1 MSLFPFPISI
11 SASSLSSLFF
21 SGLENLEADAAKSL
35 IGDVIGAVVPAT
47 TTIGFGPGDWFA
59 SVSHLLF
66 PIEELVVA
74 PLLFAATIGAVLRQD
89 MRRLARAWGVCLPAS
104 LLCGYAI
111 VWVAQRGLAVTD
123 AISQLVQSQV
133 EPNLQ
138 KDFLDVIILGITGS
152 VRAGPLGAVLSLLV
166 ICGGLLIWV
175 ELALRS
181 AAIELA
187 VFFMP
192 LALAGL
198 VWPSTAHWAKR
209 LAEVL
214 AALLLAKPVVVGA
227 LCLGANALTSAKA
240 GPGSVVTGSAIL
252 LLAAF
257 APVALLKL
265 VPIAEASAI
274 GHLQEVSRQPFRA
287 AERAAHSAMNMA
299 TRAGIIQQA
308 ANHSGTVGGGA
319 GQLLYQVSS
328 TGGADGGHTG
338 TGGGSSGS
346 ASSGSDPGSD
356 PGLGPAGNPVFV
368 AASRASGTADG

>member
-133 EPNLQ
+133 EPSLQ
-138 KDFLDVIILGITGS
+138 KNFLDAITLGITS
-152 VRAGPLGAVLSLLV
+152 AVRAGPLGAVLSLLV
-166 ICGGLLIWV
+166 IVGGLLIWL

-192 LALAGL
+192 LALSGL
-198 VWPSTAHWAKR
+198 VWPATAHWAKR

-214 AALLLAKPVVVGA
+214 GALLLAKPVIVGA
-227 LCLGANALTSAKA
+227 LCLGANALTSAEA
-240 GPGSVVTGSAIL
+240 GASSVVTGSAIL

-265 VPIAEASAI
+265 VPIAEVSAI
-274 GHLQEVSRQPFRA
+274 GHLQDVSRQPLRA
-287 AERAAHSAMNMA
+287 AERAAHSAMNLA
-299 TRAGIIQQA
+299 TRAGIIMEGAKQTG
-308 ANHSGTVGGGA
+308 SVGGGA
-319 GQLLYQVSS
+319 GQLLNQVSS
-328 TGGADGGHTG
+328 PDSSGGGDTGH
-338 TGGGSSGS
+338 TGGGSGPG
-346 ASSGSDPGSD
+346 AGSDPGDD
-356 PGLGPAGNPVFV
+356 PRLGPAANPAVY
-368 AASRASGTADG
+368 AASRARGTDG